1 MKGVKQ
7 EMVGPDALIQQEKL
21 RDNNIGDNTLV
32 YKLKQFLQYSKNLH
46 VWVIIRYC
54 QNKLILMLIYWL
66 VNWLKN

>member
-46 VWVIIRYC
+46 V
-54 QNKLILMLIYWL
+54 
-66 VNWLKN
+66 